1 MWCHAE
7 RNTKDKND
15 SIGQEKGAFLSKFK
29 VATDPYFLSFVVHFS
44 IKQFELFY
52 VFNIIAV
59 RIILIIEK

>member
-29 VATDPYFLSFVVHFS
+29 VATDPYSFLFTKYPKKDE
-44 IKQFELFY
+44 IFEKLS
-52 VFNIIAV
+52 
-59 RIILIIEK
+59 

>member
-29 VATDPYFLSFVVHFS
+29 VATDPFDFFDFGSAKRVPS
-44 IKQFELFY
+44 RSK
-52 VFNIIAV
+52 
-59 RIILIIEK
+59 RGGKRS